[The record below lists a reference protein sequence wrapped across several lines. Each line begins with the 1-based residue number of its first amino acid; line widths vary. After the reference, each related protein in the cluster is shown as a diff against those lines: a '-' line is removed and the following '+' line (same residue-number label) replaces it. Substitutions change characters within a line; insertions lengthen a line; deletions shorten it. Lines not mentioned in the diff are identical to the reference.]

1 MVFFDIFVLFNKI
14 YNLMRNLILAMLVLL
29 FAFAK
34 ATAQNLQGVA
44 TYQTQRHVELELD
57 SASGMTSEMNK
68 SIQEQLR
75 KQFQRKYDL
84 TFNKGEALWQE
95 QEAELDKPKAPSS
108 NGMVIMISGNRDI
121 RYQNITDKNY
131 TVQSDLMGKQFLIE
145 DVLEKPNWILVKETK
160 NIGHYTCF
168 KATWTEEN
176 EEHSFENV
184 DGEEKETTKM
194 VTREVTAWYTLD
206 IPMQHGPDEFWG
218 LPGLI
223 LEVNDGKMSM
233 MCTKVV
239 LNPKDPI
246 VINIPSKGKKVSQEE
261 YTQISEEKSREM
273 MDRMGGKRKKG
284 EEGHTMSIRIG
295 G

>member
-1 MVFFDIFVLFNKI
+1 
-14 YNLMRNLILAMLVLL
+14 MRNLILAILVTL

-34 ATAQNLQGVA
+34 ATAQNLQGIA
-44 TYQTQRHVELELD
+44 TYQTQRHVELTLD
-57 SASGMTSEMNK
+57 STSGMNSEMQK

-84 TFNKGEALWQE
+84 TFNKGEALWEE
-95 QEAELDKPKAPSS
+95 QAADLDKPKAPSS
-108 NGMVIMISGNRDI
+108 SGMVIMISGNRDI
-121 RYQNITDKNY
+121 RYHNITDQIY
-131 TVQSDLMGKQFLIE
+131 TIQSDLMGKQFLIE
-145 DVLEKPNWILVKETK
+145 DVLKKPNWQLVKETK
-160 NIGHYTCF
+160 NIGQYTCF
-168 KATWTEEN
+168 KATLTEEN
-176 EEHSFENV
+176 EIETFEHIN
-184 DGEEKETTKM
+184 GEGKATTKM
-194 VTREVTAWYTLD
+194 VTREITAWYTLD

-246 VINIPSKGKKVSQEE
+246 VIEIPEKGKKVTQEE
-261 YTQISEEKSREM
+261 YDKISLEKSREM
-273 MDRMGGKRKKG
+273 MERQDHGRKKG
-284 EEGHTMSIRIG
+284 DNHSMTIRIG